1 MADIKY
7 SWTGRPKNV
16 SRQTY
21 ERFSFVQFGTV
32 ATGGLA
38 AICFISAFMS
48 LIGLGLGNDPFKNL
62 ESLSV
67 SEALEYQ
74 GDRAAFKLS
83 GRLIA
88 DPPVVMPDDANLNVL
103 VGEVRLTVQDRDNEL
118 EPVTLLDWEAQADP
132 IFLEQ
137 GSDRIPFQLDL
148 SILPR
153 EEDRFAD
160 RDLIYQGDNARTRTL
175 AAVDYNNQRYPLP
188 PAYLQLSETPSVK
201 VTRQYF
207 IQGQSVV
214 VVAGIENQG
223 DGPKLVPPL
232 GQKAQ
237 LWVGTED
244 EIATR
249 RITTI
254 PLLML
259 VGTVG
264 AVSCFFLSQKY
275 LQMRQEIVA
284 KSNVLF

>member
-21 ERFSFVQFGTV
+21 ERFSLIQFVTV
-32 ATGGLA
+32 ASGGLA

-48 LIGLGLGNDPFKNL
+48 LIGLGHDPFKNL

-67 SEALEYQ
+67 SDALEYE

-88 DPPVVMPDDANLNVL
+88 DPPMVMPDDANLNVL

-137 GSDRIPFQLDL
+137 GSDRIPFQLDG
-148 SILPR
+148 SILPL
-153 EEDRFAD
+153 EADRFAD

-175 AAVDYNNQRYPLP
+175 VAVDYNNQRYPLP

-207 IQGQSVV
+207 IQGQNVV
-214 VVAGIENQG
+214 VVAGIENKG

-259 VGTVG
+259 VGTIG
-264 AVSCFFLSQKY
+264 AVSCFFLAQKY
-275 LQMRQEIVA
+275 LQMRQEIIA
-284 KSNVLF
+284 KSNAPS